1 MTNPLKPAGLPPA
14 RLPPARTALG
24 RKSIWRTGL
33 IEVFG
38 LLIFVGIV
46 ELIVSLLNLQ
56 PTGNEA
62 LVISIVLAAIPAVLW
77 LSFFYAQDRAE
88 PEPLHFVTG
97 VAVLGG
103 LLAAAIGQPLINT
116 VFRAADWLTRDTL
129 TEILGSILVIGFTQ
143 EFLKYI
149 AVRFSVYNSNE
160 FNQRIDG
167 VVYGTAAG
175 VGYATALNIST
186 VLAAGGFA
194 DLSAGVVRIV
204 VTALA
209 QGVLGGLVGYF
220 LGRNRLENRPIWW
233 MPLGLALAAII
244 NGLSAWVRTTISIV
258 PISLSAGGGGFSPW
272 AALIWQTLVAVVVL
286 FALLWLMRRA
296 NMNEMATE
304 LRELG
309 KTNSLIATILITAV
323 AVLVGLL
330 YRDGI
335 EARVKPYTDAAGVTI
350 RYPAWWT
357 LNTDDAASGI
367 LSARDSEAGSFAT
380 TLELQSIGVD
390 PTANDDA
397 AIAQAYAQLS
407 VNRGQNLG
415 SLKVFDLAT
424 GSEHAVKG
432 LPGGQGSYVFV
443 SRPGTFLQE
452 SLPAVVLGDDTFVR
466 KGGRVFVFS
475 LQATE
480 ANRPQA
486 LKKYQAF
493 INSATLP

>member
-1 MTNPLKPAGLPPA
+1 MTNPLTPQPGVPASTS
-14 RLPPARTALG
+14 ARTALG

-33 IEVFG
+33 VEIIG
-38 LLIFVGIV
+38 LLVFVGIV
-46 ELIVSLLNLQ
+46 ELAVSLLNIQ
-56 PTGNEA
+56 PTGDAA
-62 LVISIVLAAIPAVLW
+62 LIISIVLAAIPAVLW
-77 LSFFYAQDRAE
+77 LLFFYVQDRAE
-88 PEPLHFVTG
+88 PEPLHFVLG
-97 VAVLGG
+97 VAMLGG

-116 VFRAADWLTRDTL
+116 VFRAADWLQRDTL
-129 TEILGSILVIGFTQ
+129 TEILGSILVVGFTQ

-149 AVRFSVYNSNE
+149 AVRFSIYNSSE

-220 LGRNRLENRPIWW
+220 LGRNRMENRPIWW
-233 MPLGLALAAII
+233 MPLGIALAAVV
-244 NGLSAWVRTTISIV
+244 NGLSAWVRTSISVV

-272 AALIWQTLVAVVVL
+272 AGLIWQTLVAAVVL

-296 NMNEMATE
+296 NMDE
-304 LRELG
+304 LAVESRELG
-309 KTNSLIATILITAV
+309 NTNSLMATILVTVV
-323 AVLVGLL
+323 AVLIGLL
-330 YRDGI
+330 YRDGV
-335 EARVKPYTDAAGVTI
+335 EARVKPYTDASGVTI
-350 RYPAWWT
+350 NYPAWWT
-357 LNTDDAASGI
+357 LNTKDAAAGH
-367 LSARDSEAGSFAT
+367 LSARDTEAGNFAT
-380 TLELQSIGVD
+380 LLELQSIGVD
-390 PTANDDA
+390 PKANDDA

-407 VNRGQNLG
+407 VNRGQDLG

-424 GSEHAVKG
+424 GPEHGVKG
-432 LPGGQGSYVFV
+432 LPGGEGSYVFV

-466 KGGRVFVFS
+466 KGGRVYVFS

-480 ANRPQA
+480 ANRSPA